1 MSLEI
6 YLVRHGQTQFNET
19 GRIQGWCDSPL
30 TQLGQEQAAQLGKR
44 LAMQRIRFDVAYCST
59 LQRTIDTARII
70 LQQVGQTTL
79 RLQELDE
86 LREFNF
92 GSFEGGLNSTL
103 HEMIAKERGFASRE
117 EWLAAY
123 RHGQYNMLA
132 QSVHQLDPE
141 QRAENEAA
149 FLARLHQGFH
159 KIVANSP
166 LGSGRVARALVVSHG
181 MAITG
186 ILKSINPS
194 ATLYQSVPNAS
205 VTQLR
210 YTLRKGLEIVNI
222 GGNLEQGALPE
233 PTQVAKALKK
243 VRLR

>member
-44 LAMQRIRFDVAYCST
+44 LATQRIRFDVAYCST

-79 RLQELDE
+79 RLQEL
-86 LREFNF
+86 
-92 GSFEGGLNSTL
+92 
-103 HEMIAKERGFASRE
+103 

-222 GGNLEQGALPE
+222 GGNLEQGA
-233 PTQVAKALKK
+233 
-243 VRLR
+243 